1 MNDKIEAMQ
10 EAIEFIQRTW
20 LGSFQGSW
28 EGPVNDFVGA
38 TIGEEITIEDVQ
50 QIVEAYKSGEWSP
63 VDYIDGDIEDG
74 RLTKVR
80 IWK

>member
-10 EAIEFIQRTW
+10 EAIEYIQRSW
-20 LGSFQGSW
+20 LGVLEGSW
-28 EGPVNDFVGA
+28 EGSANEFVQA
-38 TIGEEITIEDVQ
+38 TLGEEITIKDVQ
-50 QIVEAYKSGEWSP
+50 AIVEAYKSGEWTP
-63 VDYIDGDIEDG
+63 VQNIDGDIEDG